1 MKQSASPTETEH
13 IMCTTPS
20 AGNELGLT
28 DKNHACSCGSDS
40 HAKAPS
46 PISGDA
52 IREHYFVDGMT
63 CGHCVSSVTEELS
76 ALDGVGAVNVDL
88 NAGGTSRIMV
98 VSSAPVPVAD
108 IRAAVTAAGYALV
121 AG

>member
-1 MKQSASPTETEH
+1 
-13 IMCTTPS
+13 MCTTTTS

-28 DKNHACSCGSDS
+28 DKNHVCSCGTNS
-40 HAKAPS
+40 HAEATSSS
-46 PISGDA
+46 PEDA
-52 IREHYFVDGMT
+52 IREHYLVDGMT

-76 ALDGVGAVNVDL
+76 ALDGVDAVSVDL
-88 NAGGTSRIMV
+88 NAGGTSRITV

>member
-1 MKQSASPTETEH
+1 MS
-13 IMCTTPS
+13 
-20 AGNELGLT
+20 ELT
-28 DKNHACSCGSDS
+28 FTV
-40 HAKAPS
+40 P
-46 PISGDA
+46 
-52 IREHYFVDGMT
+52 GMT

>member
-1 MKQSASPTETEH
+1 
-13 IMCTTPS
+13 MCTTPS

-28 DKNHACSCGSDS
+28 DKNHVCSCGTNS
-40 HAKAPS
+40 HAGVTSSS
-46 PISGDA
+46 PEDVT
-52 IREHYFVDGMT
+52 REHYLVDGMT
-63 CGHCVSSVTEELS
+63 CGHCVSSVTEEIS
-76 ALDGVGAVNVDL
+76 ALDGVDTVSVEL

-98 VSSAPVPVAD
+98 VSSLPVPVAD